1 VKEPIAMERYKA
13 MLASKKR
20 AFTLQYCWKFLR
32 HLEKWK
38 LSVKV
43 APPKKG
49 AMLCLDD
56 ASEGG
61 ANQEQLDGNKKVKE
75 KIKVE
80 PKSLNLASKIDEFV
94 RSKKNKMLKTLEKK
108 AITEKKNEMKQA
120 DGKQLVTWG
129 RGC

>member
-13 MLASKKR
+13 MLASKER

-43 APPKKG
+43 APPKKR

-56 ASEGG
+56 ASDEEG
-61 ANQEQLDGNKKVKE
+61 ANKGKLDGNKKAK
-75 KIKVE
+75 
-80 PKSLNLASKIDEFV
+80 
-94 RSKKNKMLKTLEKK
+94 
-108 AITEKKNEMKQA
+108 
-120 DGKQLVTWG
+120 
-129 RGC
+129 